1 MLWTMTGQSRVE
13 RGESAQKT
21 KALELGGTLMGSMA
35 QFVRAEGKELSL
47 QGRSHDKQEGWDGP
61 TVILHV

>member
-13 RGESAQKT
+13 RGETAQMT

-35 QFVRAEGKELSL
+35 QFVRAEGKKLSP
-47 QGRSHDKQEGWDGP
+47 QGHTISRKVGTGP
-61 TVILHV
+61 L

>member
-13 RGESAQKT
+13 RGETAQMT
-21 KALELGGTLMGSMA
+21 KALELGGTWMGSMA
-35 QFVRAEGKELSL
+35 QFVRADTKELSL
-47 QGRSHDKQEGWDGP
+47 QGHSHDKQEGWGGP